1 MMKCAVDLHI
11 HSCLSPCADDDM
23 TPCNIAG
30 MAYVKHLDCIAL
42 TDHNAAEN
50 LPAAALA
57 AREMGV
63 CLLPGIEV
71 TSSEE
76 VHILCY
82 FPAVDPAVDFGRMIY
97 DHLPPLPNNKRIFGN
112 QMILGPEDE
121 AQGELS
127 KLLIQAT
134 DLSIVEIESRCT
146 EAGGICV
153 AAHINRSSNSL
164 LGNLGFLPEK
174 PVFSALEV
182 YRGAPAPWVDT
193 GNYKIL
199 YASDAHRLGD
209 MSEREFFLDLPERS
223 AEALFEYL
231 QACRMRMVS

>member
-134 DLSIVEIESRCT
+134 DLSIVEIGRHLRGGAHQPLVQLPARKPRLSARKTCVFR
-146 EAGGICV
+146 AGGLSRR
-153 AAHINRSSNSL
+153 ARA
-164 LGNLGFLPEK
+164 LGGHGEL
-174 PVFSALEV
+174 
-182 YRGAPAPWVDT
+182 
-193 GNYKIL
+193 
-199 YASDAHRLGD
+199 
-209 MSEREFFLDLPERS
+209 
-223 AEALFEYL
+223 
-231 QACRMRMVS
+231 

>member
-11 HSCLSPCADDDM
+11 HSCLSPCAGDDM

-127 KLLIQAT
+127 KLLAASAWRRT
-134 DLSIVEIESRCT
+134 STARPTPCSETSAFCPKNLCFPRWRSIAARPRPGWTRGTIKFSMLRMHTGWGTFRKGNSFWTCRSGLRRHCLNICT
-146 EAGGICV
+146 RAECV
-153 AAHINRSSNSL
+153 WFHKSIGS
-164 LGNLGFLPEK
+164 
-174 PVFSALEV
+174 
-182 YRGAPAPWVDT
+182 
-193 GNYKIL
+193 
-199 YASDAHRLGD
+199 
-209 MSEREFFLDLPERS
+209 
-223 AEALFEYL
+223 
-231 QACRMRMVS
+231 